1 MTTIEAVVEKNGRI
15 RLLSKI
21 RFPESRRALVTIL
34 DETPVDQSDP
44 SVREPTNEP
53 VDDSEVL
60 GLWADREETA
70 QEIARRIREANRR
83 TT

>member
-1 MTTIEAVVEKNGRI
+1 MTTIEAVLEKNGKI

-21 RFPESRRALVTIL
+21 RFPESRRAFVTIM
-34 DETPVDQSDP
+34 DETPSDPLDP
-44 SVREPTNEP
+44 SVREPSREP

-60 GLWADREETA
+60 GLWADRKETA
-70 QEIARRIREANRR
+70 LEIARRIRESNRK